1 MSLTELPE
9 IPGGWTSQTINLG
22 PRSIQL
28 TLPAV
33 PDDFLDDPNVLKASR
48 ESDYMP
54 YWAYLWP
61 ASTAM
66 ARLILSESWPE
77 GTRALE
83 IGCGVGLTGVA
94 GLAAGLD
101 LTFSDYDSTSVE
113 SAQRN
118 AALNGFSRAAGVV
131 LDWRKI
137 ASAGLPPF
145 DVIIGCEVV
154 YELGN
159 HALVL
164 DVLDQLMKDD
174 GVCWIGDPGR
184 HQCPGFCKL
193 ALSRGYK
200 ITLRDSD
207 GQEVPLR
214 DGQLDLQMNVFR
226 LLVLTKATAT

>member
-1 MSLTELPE
+1 MGQQTRVVACSCRQSLPTLHTLSPTPAGELWFPLGVTESRPMSLTELPE

-101 LTFSDYDSTSVE
+101 LTFSDYDSTSV
-113 SAQRN
+113 
-118 AALNGFSRAAGVV
+118 
-131 LDWRKI
+131 
-137 ASAGLPPF
+137 
-145 DVIIGCEVV
+145 
-154 YELGN
+154 
-159 HALVL
+159 
-164 DVLDQLMKDD
+164 
-174 GVCWIGDPGR
+174 
-184 HQCPGFCKL
+184 
-193 ALSRGYK
+193 
-200 ITLRDSD
+200 
-207 GQEVPLR
+207 
-214 DGQLDLQMNVFR
+214 
-226 LLVLTKATAT
+226 